1 LDSAIRGTVIDSAD
15 HDPDWMNMDIA
26 INPAAAPSPE
36 HLAQLDAARLTAR
49 KISRAASVANFDGW
63 TIAAFAAITL
73 VFSLASISGIALGL
87 GMTYVAWREL
97 SSGAALKKL
106 HPAAPRRLAKN
117 QIVLCGMLVLYF
129 GWALYQDLSE
139 PGASAQI
146 LAQAPD
152 AQGMLGDIDQISRE
166 ITIWMYIGLMVA
178 SILAQGGAAWYYSSR
193 EKLLQKYLA
202 TTPKWIIDYQRGG
215 GTL

>member
-1 LDSAIRGTVIDSAD
+1 MEIAVNPSAS
-15 HDPDWMNMDIA
+15 
-26 INPAAAPSPE
+26 PSPE
-36 HLAQLDAARLTAR
+36 HLAQLDVARLTAH
-49 KISRAASVANFDGW
+49 KIRRAVSVANFDGW
-63 TIAAFAAITL
+63 TIAAVAAITI
-73 VFSLASISGIALGL
+73 VFSLTSISGLALGL

-106 HPAAPRRLAKN
+106 DATALRSLAIN

-129 GWALYQDLSE
+129 GWALYQDLSG
-139 PGASAQI
+139 PAASAQI

-152 AQGMLGDIDQISRE
+152 AQGMLGDIDQISRQ
-166 ITIWMYIGLMVA
+166 ITIWMYVGLMAA
-178 SILAQGGAAWYYSSR
+178 SVFAQGGTAWYYSSR
-193 EKLLQKYLA
+193 QKLLAKYLA

>member
-1 LDSAIRGTVIDSAD
+1 
-15 HDPDWMNMDIA
+15 MEIA
-26 INPAAAPSPE
+26 INPATPPSSE

-49 KISRAASVANFDGW
+49 KISRAVSVANFDGW
-63 TIAAFAAITL
+63 TMAAFAAITM
-73 VFSLASISGIALGL
+73 VFSFTSISGIALGL

-106 HPAAPRRLAKN
+106 DAAAPRRLAVN
-117 QIVLCGMLVLYF
+117 QSVLCGMLVLYF
-129 GWALYQDLSE
+129 GWALYQDLSG
-139 PGASAQI
+139 PAASVQI

-166 ITIWMYIGLMVA
+166 ITIWMYVGLAAA
-178 SILAQGGAAWYYSSR
+178 SLLAQGGTAWYYFSR